1 MPPLSNHRSIFKA
14 LAFRSKIAT
23 SCLEYKLGCIAGL
36 AFSGRPR
43 FGLALPVTLRCR
55 SIEHDRLVTS
65 STDYEI
71 GNGTIYLDC
80 SSGLPPFL
88 IGVPASWSGSSTV
101 RVPVLPGVPYPNS
114 RDHLTLSS
122 HIGLSRSAF
131 QCRLPV
137 LTSVDV
143 HLCSRSNSR
152 LMLTTKRRMV
162 ETQ

>member
-14 LAFRSKIAT
+14 LAFRSKLAT

-101 RVPVLPGVPYPNS
+101 RVPVLPGVPYPDS
-114 RDHLTLSS
+114 RD
-122 HIGLSRSAF
+122 
-131 QCRLPV
+131 CPV
-137 LTSVDV
+137 ISVFLVLHSSVD
-143 HLCSRSNSR
+143 
-152 LMLTTKRRMV
+152 
-162 ETQ
+162 